1 MGLMLIIIDVFHI
14 IFDSVSREK
23 SALPLTIE
31 GTSKTLLDMCLMV
44 IVMPGKKNPCQ
55 NILQWEW

>member
-31 GTSKTLLDMCLMV
+31 GTSKT
-44 IVMPGKKNPCQ
+44 KQ
-55 NILQWEW
+55 LQYQHKITIA